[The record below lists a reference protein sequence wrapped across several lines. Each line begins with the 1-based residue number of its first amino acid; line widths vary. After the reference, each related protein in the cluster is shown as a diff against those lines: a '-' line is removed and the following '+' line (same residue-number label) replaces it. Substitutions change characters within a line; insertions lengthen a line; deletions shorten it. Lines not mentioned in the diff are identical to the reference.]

1 MKLNTLIAGGLISL
15 AGSFALASCA
25 GDGLQTD
32 ALNATR
38 ATLQFYGEVVQPG
51 IITFGMIPT
60 CPQPAGA
67 LCKDPATWAR
77 IQATD
82 AQVTASIVAARAALN
97 GTVQNSGQAAS
108 AIAAINGSLVVYS
121 GAGVKLGN

>member
-1 MKLNTLIAGGLISL
+1 MKLRL
-15 AGSFALASCA
+15 AIIGAALLLASCA
-25 GDGLQTD
+25 GSLQSD